1 MDIVLSSG
9 FLAFAR
15 HIGFRRAF
23 LKKEIPITGICG
35 TSSGAVVGALWAA
48 GVSESDMIDLLHV
61 PKPITVVDFHWQP
74 WKGLFQFHTFKERLR
89 SVLPERIEDL
99 PLPFGVGLCTMERE
113 AIMVT
118 KGNLVDAIAAS
129 CAVPY
134 MFCPMP
140 FEGTL
145 YRDGGFADR
154 VGAINWKS
162 VRPDSTQDMCAH
174 IINRSN
180 GVAEEVGLENVT
192 IVRTPRSFATLF
204 SMGDFEEQVQE
215 AAELTVQQWPSEEAL

>member
-1 MDIVLSSG
+1 
-9 FLAFAR
+9 
-15 HIGFRRAF
+15 
-23 LKKEIPITGICG
+23 
-35 TSSGAVVGALWAA
+35 
-48 GVSESDMIDLLHV
+48 
-61 PKPITVVDFHWQP
+61 
-74 WKGLFQFHTFKERLR
+74 
-89 SVLPERIEDL
+89 
-99 PLPFGVGLCTMERE
+99 
-113 AIMVT
+113 
-118 KGNLVDAIAAS
+118 
-129 CAVPY
+129 
-134 MFCPMP
+134 MP